1 MRVLLDTQLA
11 FWWLAEPARVPES
24 VRALLMSAGTEAWV
38 SHVTLWELA
47 LQQQN
52 GRANLELSRFITQA
66 ERDGFQ
72 WLPVTAEHL
81 QALID
86 LTELP
91 AVMDDFDRLLLAQ
104 SMAEP
109 LVLLTTNQIM
119 ANCGAPVR
127 LM

>member
-11 FWWLAEPARVPES
+11 FWWLVEPARVPES
-24 VRALLMSAGTEAWV
+24 LRVLLTLAGTEAWV

-47 LQQQN
+47 LQQQQ
-52 GRANLELSRFITQA
+52 GRANLELSHFIRQA
-66 ERDGFQ
+66 ERDGFH

-81 QALID
+81 HAV
-86 LTELP
+86 TELVQLP
-91 AVMDDFDRLLLAQ
+91 LAMDDFDRLLLAQ
-104 SMAEP
+104 SVAEP
-109 LVLLTTNQIM
+109 LMLLTTDQTL

>member
-24 VRALLMSAGTEAWV
+24 VRALLLSARIEAWV

-47 LQQQN
+47 LEQQH
-52 GRANLELSRFITQA
+52 GRANLDLSRFISQA

-72 WLPVTAEHL
+72 WLPVTADHL
-81 QALID
+81 QAV
-86 LTELP
+86 TELATLP
-91 AVMDDFDRLLLAQ
+91 SAMDDFDRLLLAQ

-109 LVLLTTNQIM
+109 LVLLTTDQTL

>member
-1 MRVLLDTQLA
+1 MLLDTQLA
-11 FWWLAEPARVPES
+11 FWWLVEPARVPES
-24 VRALLMSAGTEAWV
+24 VRVLLMSGGTQAWV

-52 GRANLELSRFITQA
+52 GRASLELSRFISQA

-81 QALID
+81 QALVE

-109 LVLLTTNQIM
+109 LVLLTTNQNM